1 VPGLVGELG
10 EAEVL
15 TPAAFRAAQWRVL
28 LLTSLCYLLYYLGR
42 QNFGWTIPGLREDL
56 GLSNTEIGWI
66 SGLGLVSYGAGQI
79 VSGYLSDRLGG
90 RRMVA
95 LGAVLSCGFNWWA
108 SFAGGFTTLLLAWAL
123 NNAAQSM
130 GYAPASRLLTN
141 WWGPRERGRAFGLF
155 NFAAGLASVATFAL
169 AIAVLARLAW
179 PWVFRLPVLLMPLG
193 GLVFFRWVRD
203 RPEDLGFAT
212 PAEPPGRTA
221 ALPAGAVASYRAVL
235 RDRRF
240 VVASVGFGFSNWA
253 RLGLLVW
260 APVHF
265 LGPGWKQDPGT
276 AWITLALPIGM
287 ALGALAA
294 GYGVDRFLGADHAR
308 LIAGA
313 LVLAAIATAVL
324 YAVPVERRGLAVGLL
339 FLSGFLVFGP
349 AASFSALSA
358 ELVGRRAM
366 GTGTGFM
373 NAVGYAAAALGDL
386 VMGVVLDAA
395 GSTAPL
401 FLVTAGACA
410 AGAVCG
416 AVVRRTPALEGVPG
430 R

>member
-1 VPGLVGELG
+1 
-10 EAEVL
+10 L
-15 TPAAFRAAQWRVL
+15 TPASFAAAQRRVL

-79 VSGYLSDRLGG
+79 VSGYLSDRVGG

-95 LGAVLSCGFNWWA
+95 LGTVLSCGFNWWA
-108 SFAGGFTTLLLAWAL
+108 SFAGGFGGLLLAWAL
-123 NNAAQSM
+123 NNAAQSL
-130 GYAPASRLLTN
+130 GFAPASRLLTN
-141 WWGPRERGRAFGLF
+141 WWGPRERGWAFGVF
-155 NFAAGLASVATFAL
+155 TFAAGLASVATFAL
-169 AIAVLARLAW
+169 AMAVLARLPW
-179 PWVFRLPVLLMPLG
+179 PWVFRLPVLLMPVG
-193 GLVFFRWVRD
+193 GLLFFAGVRD
-203 RPEDLGFAT
+203 RPEDQGFTT
-212 PAEPPGRTA
+212 PAERPGAPPDGP
-221 ALPAGAVASYRAVL
+221 PAGAVASYREVL

-240 VVASVGFGFSNWA
+240 VLASVGFGFSNWA

-265 LGPGWKQDPGT
+265 LGPSWKQDPGT
-276 AWITLALPIGM
+276 AWITLALPVGM

-294 GYGVDRFLGADHAR
+294 GYGADRFLGADHAR
-308 LIAGA
+308 LIAGG
-313 LVLAAIATAVL
+313 LVLATVTTAVL
-324 YAVPVERRGLAVGLL
+324 YGVPVERRGLAVSLL
-339 FLSGFLVFGP
+339 FLAGLFVFGP
-349 AASFSALSA
+349 ATSFSALAA

-366 GTGTGFM
+366 GTATGFM
-373 NAVGYAAAALGDL
+373 NAVGYAAAAAGDL

-416 AVVRRTPALEGVPG
+416 ALVRRPAGVARLAG